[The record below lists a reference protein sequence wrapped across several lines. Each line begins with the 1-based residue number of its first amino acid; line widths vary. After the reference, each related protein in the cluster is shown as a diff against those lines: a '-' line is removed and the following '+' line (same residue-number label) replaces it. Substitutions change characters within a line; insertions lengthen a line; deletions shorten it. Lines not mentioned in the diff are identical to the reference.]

1 MEVKSIVE
9 ALLFA
14 APEPLNLS
22 RLEQLVSGAASS
34 GSAAGGKTVRE
45 ALEELRRDYDEGRRS
60 FQIVEVARGYQ
71 LKTRPEY
78 ASWVRKL
85 FQPRQYFRLSG
96 PTLETLAI
104 IAYKQPVTRPEIE
117 AIRGVSVD
125 GILKNLLERELIK
138 IDGQKEVAG
147 RPYLYRTSR
156 RFLEHFGLNSTRDLP
171 PLEPGESPTGGEL
184 NALPPAD
191 PSGDSAG
198 AAGEERQGKI

>member
-22 RLEQLVSGAASS
+22 RLEQLVSGAGPSGPAS
-34 GSAAGGKTVRE
+34 GGKTVRE
-45 ALEELRRDYDEGRRS
+45 ALEELRRDYEDGRRS
-60 FQIVEVARGYQ
+60 FRIVEVARGYQ

-78 ASWVRKL
+78 APWVRKL

-125 GILKNLLERELIK
+125 GILRNLLERELIK

-171 PLEPGESPTGGEL
+171 SLEPGESPTGGEL
-184 NALPPAD
+184 SALPAAD
-191 PSGDSAG
+191 SPEDSAD
-198 AAGEERQGKI
+198 AAGEERRKKL